1 MSTQVGSHAAQ
12 RLLWCTVRLAAA
24 LCSADGKRQQHDKAA
39 SSEGL
44 TATGLAFWMYDACF
58 VTWIATF
65 SCSTHA
71 LACYITSSEGSL
83 YATYLIYALKK
94 FVELHGSTFLQCR
107 V

>member
-1 MSTQVGSHAAQ
+1 
-12 RLLWCTVRLAAA
+12 
-24 LCSADGKRQQHDKAA
+24 
-39 SSEGL
+39 
-44 TATGLAFWMYDACF
+44 MYDACF